1 MRITTLSFIGFLVA
15 SAAAHAAGNPRA
27 VNQLPPNDPTAAK
40 LTPYE
45 ITLRAFDACLIT
57 QSRLLGTTREAVH
70 TPCSC
75 YARRTIANMT
85 KDELNAFRRTGYFND
100 SAQAKGLEAIDY
112 CKLKRPI

>member
-1 MRITTLSFIGFLVA
+1 MRITTLSLLGLFIV
-15 SAAAHAAGNPRA
+15 SAAQAAGSPKS
-27 VNQLPPNDPTAAK
+27 VQLPPNDPTAAK

-57 QSRLLGTTREAVH
+57 QSRLLKTTREAVH

-75 YARRTIANMT
+75 YAKRTIANMNG
-85 KDELNAFRRTGYFND
+85 DELAAFRQTGYFND
-100 SAQAKGLEAIDY
+100 SAQAKGLEAVDF

>member
-1 MRITTLSFIGFLVA
+1 MRITTLSLIGFLVA
-15 SAAAHAAGNPRA
+15 SAAHAAGNPQS
-27 VNQLPPNDPTAAK
+27 VQLPPNDPTAAK

-57 QSRLLGTTREAVH
+57 QSRLLRVTREAVH

-75 YARRTIANMT
+75 YSKRTIANMS
-85 KDELNAFRRTGYFND
+85 KEELAAFRQTGYFND
-100 SAQAKGLEAIDY
+100 SAQAKGLEAIDF

>member
-1 MRITTLSFIGFLVA
+1 MRITTLSLLGFLVA
-15 SAAAHAAGNPRA
+15 TAAHAAGSPQA
-27 VNQLPPNDPTAAK
+27 VRPPPNDPTAAK

-70 TPCSC
+70 SPCSC
-75 YARRTIANMT
+75 YARRTIAHMD
-85 KDELNAFRRTGYFND
+85 KGEIAAFRQTGYFND
-100 SAQAKGLEAIDY
+100 SAQAKGLEAVDF

>member
-1 MRITTLSFIGFLVA
+1 MRKFVL
-15 SAAAHAAGNPRA
+15 AAAGLFAATSAFAAANPGTA
-27 VNQLPPNDPTAAK
+27 QLPPPDPTAAR

-57 QSRLLGTTREAVH
+57 QSRLQGVTREAVH
-70 TPCSC
+70 SPCSC
-75 YARRTIANMT
+75 YARRTVSAMT
-85 KDELNAFRRTGYFND
+85 KEELDAFRRTGYFND